1 MRHSVLF
8 ATAFATLISTQTFAA
23 DLPGKGITVNPV
35 QSTITEETFQT
46 LLVSRA
52 LEKLGYTVNKPSEV
66 DYNVGYTSLASGDAT
81 FTAVNWTPLHDNMY
95 EAAGGDK
102 KFYREGVFV
111 NGAAQGYLIDKKT
124 ADQYKITNIAQL
136 KDPKIAKL
144 FDTNGDG
151 KADLTGCNPGW
162 GCEGAINHQLAA
174 YGLTNTVTHNQGNY
188 AAMMADTISRYK
200 EGKPVFYYTWT
211 PYWVSNELK
220 PGKDVVWL
228 QVPFS
233 ALPGDKN
240 ADTKLPNGAN
250 YGFPVSTMHIV
261 ANKAW
266 AEKNPAAAKLFAI
279 MQLPVADINAQNAI
293 MHDGTIFLI
302 YSGSLVGIDYTT
314 GLVTAPAG
322 QGADLTDASVWTKLD
337 YPLQKSGMYNGRWQL
352 GTGHGM
358 WSHDEDGNLI
368 YVFHNAEYENGRYGG
383 RDAQVRRVHWSKE
396 GMPILDMQ
404 TAEEL
409 DPDYARVTMEV
420 GREGDWAR

>member
-228 QVPFS
+228 QVP
-233 ALPGDKN
+233 
-240 ADTKLPNGAN
+240 
-250 YGFPVSTMHIV
+250 
-261 ANKAW
+261 
-266 AEKNPAAAKLFAI
+266 
-279 MQLPVADINAQNAI
+279 
-293 MHDGTIFLI
+293 
-302 YSGSLVGIDYTT
+302 
-314 GLVTAPAG
+314 
-322 QGADLTDASVWTKLD
+322 
-337 YPLQKSGMYNGRWQL
+337 
-352 GTGHGM
+352 
-358 WSHDEDGNLI
+358 
-368 YVFHNAEYENGRYGG
+368 
-383 RDAQVRRVHWSKE
+383 
-396 GMPILDMQ
+396 
-404 TAEEL
+404 
-409 DPDYARVTMEV
+409 
-420 GREGDWAR
+420 